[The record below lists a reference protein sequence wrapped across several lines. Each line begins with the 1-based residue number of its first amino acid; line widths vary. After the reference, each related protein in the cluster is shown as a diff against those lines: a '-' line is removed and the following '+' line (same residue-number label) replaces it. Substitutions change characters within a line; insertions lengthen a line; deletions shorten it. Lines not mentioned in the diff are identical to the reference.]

1 MSRLLKKSYF
11 QYCTLS
17 KILFRIILLHIILLH
32 IILLHIILL
41 HIIFLFKISHYRLMS
56 KSTINTSNCTIT
68 TVITSFIRFLVT
80 KMLISLLVDKHLF
93 RSCRMFFIQ
102 CFSILTNRFYNFRV
116 STRSWFFL
124 FFIYCRMT
132 RSKRITI
139 RKSLKFLN
147 NHL

>member
-1 MSRLLKKSYF
+1 MSRSLKKSYF

-17 KILFRIILLHIILLH
+17 KIFLRIILLHIILLY
-32 IILLHIILL
+32 
-41 HIIFLFKISHYRLMS
+41 IIFLFKISHCRLMN
-56 KSTINTSNCTIT
+56 KFTINTSNCTIT